1 MKLYTAAVVAEWLDI
16 SERRV
21 RQLRDQKVLEE
32 ARPKLYRL
40 KDCVHRYIDFLRK
53 DGTPEGAVDYNQER
67 AKLVRTKRERQEL
80 ELQLERREAL
90 AASEVEEV
98 MTDML
103 LRFRQRVRAIPVK
116 LAPALATETD
126 QTEIFMALK
135 QATDEA
141 LEELADFDNAFSAVE
156 EGGEDGETQ

>member
-67 AKLVRTKRERQEL
+67 AKLE
-80 ELQLERREAL
+80 
-90 AASEVEEV
+90 
-98 MTDML
+98 
-103 LRFRQRVRAIPVK
+103 QRVRELNV
-116 LAPALATETD
+116 LYRETKS
-126 QTEIFMALK
+126 TARM
-135 QATDEA
+135 
-141 LEELADFDNAFSAVE
+141 LEHYYDRRYHKNDRYTF
-156 EGGEDGETQ
+156 

>member
-90 AASEVEEV
+90 AEIG
-98 MTDML
+98 
-103 LRFRQRVRAIPVK
+103 RAHV
-116 LAPALATETD
+116 
-126 QTEIFMALK
+126 
-135 QATDEA
+135 
-141 LEELADFDNAFSAVE
+141 
-156 EGGEDGETQ
+156 